1 MKICTLQAPD
11 NSIKE
16 ALSAKSLFERYA
28 ELAEENKNVCIVQ
41 VGGYDFIV
49 KALGRR
55 DFKDIMTNTSLNHYL
70 KEEAICEICCLYP
83 SNFNFEE
90 CEAGIASGLFKEI
103 ISFSFLS
110 NSQEE
115 ERSKLM
121 SYFRNEMLELHNQI
135 NCMISEAFPSL
146 RFDEI
151 ENFDML
157 TAIRYL
163 SRAEWIL
170 QNMRGFEMMTD
181 PFTGEVWSPDDLTE
195 PQIVESTQPAQNYP
209 QEPQEEA
216 PKMQRPKVELPQQ
229 KEGSNATQNNGFIPG
244 ETIEQRLERLKKG
257 EIQPKKLTPE
267 KLRQL
272 QRDFPDIDWTSQS
285 VENDF
290 ESNVDTTPM
299 ALRTPD
305 QIYKRSE

>member
-1 MKICTLQAPD
+1 MKICTLQSA
-11 NSIKE
+11 NE
-16 ALSAKSLFERYA
+16 LSQDGLSPKSLFEYYA
-28 ELAEENKNVCIVQ
+28 ELAEQHRNVCIVQ

-49 KALGRR
+49 KAIGRK
-55 DFKDIMTNTSLNHYL
+55 DFRDIMTNPSLNHYL
-70 KEEAICEICCLYP
+70 KEEAICEVSCLYP
-83 SNFNFEE
+83 KNFNFDN
-90 CEAGIASGLFKEI
+90 CDAGVASGLFKEI
-103 ISFSFLS
+103 IDFSFLS
-110 NSQEE
+110 NDQEE
-115 ERSKLM
+115 DRSKLM

-146 RFDEI
+146 KFEDI

-181 PFTGEVWSPDDLTE
+181 PFTGDAWDADESEEHTVEE
-195 PQIVESTQPAQNYP
+195 PVARR
-209 QEPQEEA
+209 EPE
-216 PKMQRPKVELPQQ
+216 PKMQRPKVELPNSTKQ
-229 KEGSNATQNNGFIPG
+229 KANSSNSFVPG
-244 ETIEQRLERLKKG
+244 ETVEERLERLKAG

-267 KLRQL
+267 KLKQL
-272 QRDFPDIDWTSQS
+272 QRDFPDIDWTARNAEDDFQS
-285 VENDF
+285 NIE
-290 ESNVDTTPM
+290 TTPV

>member
-1 MKICTLQAPD
+1 MQDGISP
-11 NSIKE
+11 
-16 ALSAKSLFERYA
+16 KSLFEYYA
-28 ELAEENKNVCIVQ
+28 ELAEEYRNVCIVQ

-49 KALGRR
+49 KAVGRR
-55 DFKDIMTNTSLNHYL
+55 DFKDIMTNPSLNHYL
-70 KEEAICEICCLYP
+70 KEEAICEVSCLYP
-83 SNFNFEE
+83 KNFNFDN
-90 CEAGIASGLFKEI
+90 CDAGVASGLFKEI
-103 ISFSFLS
+103 IDFSFLS
-110 NSQEE
+110 NEQEE
-115 ERSKLM
+115 DRSKLM
-121 SYFRNEMLELHNQI
+121 SYFRDEMLELHNQI

-146 RFDEI
+146 KFEDI

-181 PFTGEVWSPDDLTE
+181 PFTGNEWEADE
-195 PQIVESTQPAQNYP
+195 PEEQNYE
-209 QEPQEEA
+209 EPVNNKQQQA
-216 PKMQRPKVELPQQ
+216 PKMQRPKVELPHTSKQ
-229 KEGSNATQNNGFIPG
+229 GSSASSGFIPG
-244 ETIEQRLERLKKG
+244 ETIEQRLERLKAG

-272 QRDFPDIDWTSQS
+272 QRDFPDIDWASQS
-285 VENDF
+285 VEDDF

>member
-1 MKICTLQAPD
+1 MKICTLQASNESAQD
-11 NSIKE
+11 
-16 ALSAKSLFERYA
+16 AFSAKSLFEYYA
-28 ELAEENKNVCIVQ
+28 ELAEQNKNVCIVQ

-49 KALGRR
+49 KAVGRR

-70 KEEAICEICCLYP
+70 KEEAICEISCLYP
-83 SNFNFEE
+83 NNFNFEE

-115 ERSKLM
+115 DRSKLM

-146 RFDEI
+146 KFDEI

-170 QNMRGFEMMTD
+170 QNMRGFDMMTD
-181 PFTGEVWSPDDLTE
+181 PFTGQAWEPDDLGSE
-195 PQIVESTQPAQNYP
+195 QLEQVRASGENIQNVESKET
-209 QEPQEEA
+209 
-216 PKMQRPKVELPQQ
+216 PKIQRPKVELPKKSEQGAKQ
-229 KEGSNATQNNGFIPG
+229 DSGFIPG

-257 EIQPKKLTPE
+257 ELQPKKLTPE

-272 QRDFPDIDWTSQS
+272 QRDFPDIDWAAQNI
-285 VENDF
+285 EDDF

-299 ALRTPD
+299 AFRTPD